1 MSLYSVVP
9 GPETDFGGGGE
20 KEKWKRKKNL
30 G

>member
-20 KEKWKRKKNL
+20 KKKN
-30 G
+30 GSERRI